1 MVAGVVA
8 AQAVTATAV
17 PIVPSRPATLTAAA
31 LAAVMLPRS
40 MAAAEAIGRAT
51 EAAAVER
58 AVRAVAKLIARVTTP
73 VALVVVVGETLIVIA
88 AVAGV
93 ANVIVIDEA
102 LITAAVSIVGI
113 EDGIGTRV
121 IPAMIVLVVIISAAR
136 DTAAVAATRAVAIT
150 SIEDAPDPDH
160 APNRAAHTTPM
171 RRRPLPRRDI
181 RATANVIEINIDIY
195 ICLFSLLLIV
205 YELIYTLMQIN

>member
-1 MVAGVVA
+1 MLAGVVA

-17 PIVPSRPATLTAAA
+17 PIVPSPPATLTAAA
-31 LAAVMLPRS
+31 LAAVMLPRN

-73 VALVVVVGETLIVIA
+73 VALVVVDEILIDIA

-113 EDGIGTRV
+113 EDGIETRV
-121 IPAMIVLVVIISAAR
+121 IPAMIVLVAIISAAR

-171 RRRPLPRRDI
+171 RRRPLPRRNI
-181 RATANVIEINIDIY
+181 RTASVIEINIDIY

>member
-17 PIVPSRPATLTAAA
+17 PIVPSPPVTLTAAA
-31 LAAVMLPRS
+31 LAAVMLPRN

-73 VALVVVVGETLIVIA
+73 VALVVVDETLIAIA

-113 EDGIGTRV
+113 EDGIETRV
-121 IPAMIVLVVIISAAR
+121 IPAMIVLVVIISAAL

-160 APNRAAHTTPM
+160 ALNRAAHTTPM
-171 RRRPLPRRDI
+171 RRRPLPRRNI
-181 RATANVIEINIDIY
+181 RATASVIEINIDIH

>member
-8 AQAVTATAV
+8 AQAVTAIVV
-17 PIVPSRPATLTAAA
+17 PIVPNPPLTLTAAA
-31 LAAVMLPRS
+31 PAAVMLPRS
-40 MAAAEAIGRAT
+40 TAAAEAIGRAT

-73 VALVVVVGETLIVIA
+73 VALAAVDETLIDIA

-102 LITAAVSIVGI
+102 LITAAVNIVEI

-121 IPAMIVLVVIISAAR
+121 IPAMMTLLVVIISAAH
-136 DTAAVAATRAVAIT
+136 DTAAVAATRAVAIK
-150 SIEDAPDPDH
+150 SIVDALGPDH

-171 RRRPLPRRDI
+171 RRRPLPRRNI
-181 RATANVIEINIDIY
+181 STASVIEINIDIY
-195 ICLFSLLLIV
+195 MFI
-205 YELIYTLMQIN
+205 

>member
-17 PIVPSRPATLTAAA
+17 PIVPSPPATLTAAA
-31 LAAVMLPRS
+31 LAAVMLPRN

-88 AVAGV
+88 AVA
-93 ANVIVIDEA
+93 NVIVIDEA

-113 EDGIGTRV
+113 EDGIETRV
-121 IPAMIVLVVIISAAR
+121 IPAMIVLVAIISAAR

-171 RRRPLPRRDI
+171 RRRPLPRRNI
-181 RATANVIEINIDIY
+181 RATASVIEINIDIY